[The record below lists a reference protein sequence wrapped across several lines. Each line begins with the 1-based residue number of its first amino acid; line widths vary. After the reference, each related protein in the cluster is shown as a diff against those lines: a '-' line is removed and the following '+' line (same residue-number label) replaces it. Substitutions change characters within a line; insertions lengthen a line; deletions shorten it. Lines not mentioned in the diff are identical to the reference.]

1 MKNRKLLTLFLIVFI
16 DLLGFSIILPLLP
29 FYAETFSATPTQV
42 GLLVAS
48 YAAAQLVGA
57 PVLGRMSDRF
67 GRKPV
72 LLISLAGTFIGF
84 LMLGFANSLAMLFAS
99 RILDGFTGG
108 NISVAQAYVTDITD
122 ESNRAK
128 GLGMLGAAFGLGF
141 IIGPAVGGILSVYG
155 FALPAFVAAGLS
167 LVSILGVIIFLPES
181 LSEEARKDLMNQ
193 TRQRFSLENL
203 WKAINRPR
211 VGPIYHVRFFYGLA
225 FAIFQT
231 IFPLYAQYKL
241 GLDARGTG
249 FVLTYVGILVVF
261 VQGFLIGWLASRF
274 NEYRLVFLATL
285 IMTVSLFAWA
295 VAPNLLF
302 VLVILAP
309 LAFAAGILNT
319 LLNSTLSKAVYP
331 EEVGGALGLS
341 ASLESLTRVISP
353 AAGGFLLGSLGP
365 WAPGLAGGLIMI
377 WTVNYAWRRLVR
389 KPDPPLP
396 PRTNNEGMETTGAN

>member
-1 MKNRKLLTLFLIVFI
+1 
-16 DLLGFSIILPLLP
+16 
-29 FYAETFSATPTQV
+29 
-42 GLLVAS
+42 
-48 YAAAQLVGA
+48 
-57 PVLGRMSDRF
+57 
-67 GRKPV
+67 
-72 LLISLAGTFIGF
+72 
-84 LMLGFANSLAMLFAS
+84 MLGFANSLAILFAS

-396 PRTNNEGMETTGAN
+396 PRTNNEGMETTVAN